1 MSTPLMHP
9 GFDPVAIALG
19 PIQLHWYGLMYLAAF
34 AAFFLLGR
42 RAIRLDRQGLGM
54 RPIDLDDLL
63 FWGVLGVIL
72 GGRLGYVLFYKPL
85 HYLAH
90 PLEILA
96 VWEGGM
102 SFHGGL
108 LGVILAMFFL
118 ALRRPHLGA
127 PIPTNL
133 EDQPPASGRPLLQR
147 FLMVGDFVA
156 PLVPIGLA
164 FGRLGNFINGELW
177 GRLADA
183 DSWPWAMVFPGSGS
197 DLPRHPSQLYQMA
210 LEGLL
215 LFVVLQFLARRPR
228 PTGLI
233 SGVFLL
239 GYGLARFLV
248 EFAREPDAFL
258 GLLAIG
264 LTMGQWL
271 SLPMM
276 GLGLILILASRRP

>member
-1 MSTPLMHP
+1 
-9 GFDPVAIALG
+9 
-19 PIQLHWYGLMYLAAF
+19 
-34 AAFFLLGR
+34 
-42 RAIRLDRQGLGM
+42 
-54 RPIDLDDLL
+54 
-63 FWGVLGVIL
+63 
-72 GGRLGYVLFYKPL
+72 
-85 HYLAH
+85 
-90 PLEILA
+90 
-96 VWEGGM
+96 
-102 SFHGGL
+102 
-108 LGVILAMFFL
+108 
-118 ALRRPHLGA
+118 
-127 PIPTNL
+127 
-133 EDQPPASGRPLLQR
+133 
-147 FLMVGDFVA
+147 MVGDFVA
-156 PLVPIGLA
+156 PMVPIGLA

-183 DSWPWAMVFPGSGS
+183 DIWPWAMVFPGSGS

-228 PTGLI
+228 PTGFI
-233 SGVFLL
+233 SGAFLL